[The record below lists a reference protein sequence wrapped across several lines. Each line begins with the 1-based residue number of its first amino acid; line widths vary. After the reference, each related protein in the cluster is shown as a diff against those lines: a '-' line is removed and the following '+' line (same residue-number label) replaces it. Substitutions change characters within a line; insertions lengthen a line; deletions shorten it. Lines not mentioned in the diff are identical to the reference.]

1 MELIKVLVVGDT
13 VGKPGRQACSKLIPK
28 LKDRHEIDLVIV
40 NGENVAAGSSITRD
54 TAEELFESGADVI
67 TTGDHI
73 FRKKEGI
80 AVVEENPLVLRPL
93 NYPKGTPGNGSVI
106 FTTKTGVKV
115 GIINLMGRVFIQNLD
130 CPFQAVET
138 EIKSIKSQTKIIL
151 VDLHAEATSEKMA
164 MGWFLDGEVSAVC
177 GTHTHVQTS
186 DETIL
191 PKGTAYITDIG
202 MTGPFRSV
210 IGRDIEQVLFRF
222 KTQMPGPMEVA
233 TEDIR
238 LSGAV
243 IQIDVNTGKARSIE
257 RIHEK
262 LNGNDRN

>member
-1 MELIKVLVVGDT
+1 MERIKILVVGDT
-13 VGKPGRQACSKLIPK
+13 VGKPGREACRKLIPK
-28 LKDRHEIDLVIV
+28 LREIHGLDLVVV
-40 NGENVAAGSSITRD
+40 NGENVAAGSSITHD
-54 TAEELFESGADVI
+54 TAEELFSSGADVI

-80 AVVEENPLVLRPL
+80 AVVQENPHVLRPL
-93 NYPKGTPGNGSVI
+93 NYPPGTPGNGSVVI
-106 FTTKTGVKV
+106 TTETGVKV
-115 GIINLMGRVFIQNLD
+115 AIINLMGRVFIQNLD
-130 CPFQAVET
+130 CPFQVAESAVE
-138 EIKSIKSQTKIIL
+138 SFKSQTKIIL

-191 PKGTAYITDIG
+191 PKGTAYMTDIG

-222 KTQMPGPMEVA
+222 RTQMPGPMEVA
-233 TEDIR
+233 AEDIR
-238 LSGAV
+238 LSGAI
-243 IQIDVNTGKARSIE
+243 IQIDVNTGKALSIK
-257 RIHEK
+257 RVHEK
-262 LNGNDRN
+262 LNGTISS

>member
-1 MELIKVLVVGDT
+1 METIRILVVGDT
-13 VGKPGRQACSKLIPK
+13 VGKPGREACKKIIPMLRQK
-28 LKDRHEIDLVIV
+28 RELDFVVV
-40 NGENVAAGSSITRD
+40 NGENVAAGSSITHD
-54 TAEELFESGADVI
+54 TAEELFASGADVI

-80 AVVEENPLVLRPL
+80 ALVQENSLVLRPL

-106 FTTKTGVKV
+106 VTTKTGVKV
-115 GIINLMGRVFIQNLD
+115 GVINLMGRVFIQNLD
-130 CPFQAVET
+130 CPFQVGEAAV
-138 EIKSIKSQTKIIL
+138 KSFKSQTKIIL
-151 VDLHAEATSEKMA
+151 VDLHAEATSEKVA
-164 MGWFLDGEVSAVC
+164 MGWFLDGEVSALC

-210 IGRDIEQVLFRF
+210 IGRDIEQVLYRF

-238 LSGAV
+238 LSGA
-243 IQIDVNTGKARSIE
+243 IIEIDVKTGKALSIE
-257 RIHEK
+257 RVHEK
-262 LNGNDRN
+262 LNGTRPT

>member
-1 MELIKVLVVGDT
+1 MELIKVLVIGDIVGR
-13 VGKPGRQACSKLIPK
+13 PGREACSKLIPK
-28 LKDRHEIDLVIV
+28 LKDRYGVDLVV
-40 NGENVAAGSSITRD
+40 ANGENVAGGSSITHD
-54 TAEELFESGADVI
+54 TARELFESGADVI

-80 AVVEENPLVLRPL
+80 ALVQENPLVLRPL
-93 NYPKGTPGNGSVI
+93 NYPKGTPGNGSVVV
-106 FTTKTGVKV
+106 TTKTGVKV

-130 CPFQAVET
+130 CPFQAVESA
-138 EIKSIKSQTKIIL
+138 IKSMKSQTKIIL
-151 VDLHAEATSEKMA
+151 VDLHAEATSEKVA
-164 MGWFLDGEVSAVC
+164 MSWFVDGEVSAIY

-210 IGRDIEQVLFRF
+210 IGRDIEQVLYRF

-233 TEDIR
+233 SEDIR
-238 LSGAV
+238 LSGALIEIDAETGQAKS
-243 IQIDVNTGKARSIE
+243 IQ

-262 LNGNDRN
+262 LNGSNC